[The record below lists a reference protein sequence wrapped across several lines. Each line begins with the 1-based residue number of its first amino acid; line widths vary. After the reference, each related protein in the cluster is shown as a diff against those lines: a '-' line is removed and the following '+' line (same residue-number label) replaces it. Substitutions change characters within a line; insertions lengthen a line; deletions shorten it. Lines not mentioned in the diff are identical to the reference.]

1 MNPNATPFSVCAL
14 PTIEEANDEEWPE
27 WDESDHDDQKEYE
40 WDGSDSGDSVESFE
54 AERIPTRRSKPEHT
68 NFRLNDK
75 NEASP
80 ENIYDEKLSNN
91 IFVTPNHALS
101 HYIEYS
107 QQIFRYNKHIFII
120 GEGHNAQIAWC
131 VAQILQTQNFG
142 TIKKIT
148 PFSVADNVMR
158 IQLVRGKFGG
168 YITENQQKKII
179 KIFENNDVQCKGFIT
194 IKAIESLR
202 FIERFRMNT
211 QQIKKANHFFIKYAS
226 ICIHSLLKQ
235 KVINDGIAMMDR

>member
-1 MNPNATPFSVCAL
+1 
-14 PTIEEANDEEWPE
+14 
-27 WDESDHDDQKEYE
+27 
-40 WDGSDSGDSVESFE
+40 
-54 AERIPTRRSKPEHT
+54 
-68 NFRLNDK
+68 LNDK

-168 YITENQQKKII
+168 YITENQQKKMTQ
-179 KIFENNDVQCKGFIT
+179 IFENNDVRCKGFMT
-194 IKAIESLR
+194 INAIKSLR

-211 QQIKKANHFFIKYAS
+211 QQIKKANHFLLKYGMGIGLALPNFIKYAS
-226 ICIHSLLKQ
+226 ICIHPLLKES
-235 KVINDGIAMMDR
+235 VINDGIAMMDT